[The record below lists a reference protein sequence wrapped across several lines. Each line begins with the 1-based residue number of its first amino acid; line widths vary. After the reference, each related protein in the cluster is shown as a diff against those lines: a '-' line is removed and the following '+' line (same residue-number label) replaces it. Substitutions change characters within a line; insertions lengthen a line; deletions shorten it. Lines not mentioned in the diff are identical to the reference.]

1 MIIRRSLSAFHGK
14 LLETGRLA
22 FHHTSA
28 ATLEET
34 VLRRPQMPDR
44 RGAGTRAHCAGG
56 LAEAPCLDRP
66 GLKIRFRPF
75 YVASP
80 LTAIAATLAGAVANP
95 VPFAGIRRTLHLD
108 PFEGAYKTPATLDAC
123 RIILQSQDGNW
134 TGSLQFLIL
143 VGKVELLTAIQLNL
157 SESVYGKVGKL
168 TGGSRDIPYG
178 LVGAVLV
185 PL

>member
-44 RGAGTRAHCAGG
+44 RGAGT
-56 LAEAPCLDRP
+56 
-66 GLKIRFRPF
+66 KIRFRPL

-80 LTAIAATLAGAVANP
+80 LTATAATLAGAVANP

-157 SESVYGKVGKL
+157 SESVYRKVGKL